1 MNDISELTI
10 RLLLIFFP
18 GIISLLIIDTLTP
31 HRVREFKMF
40 LLHSFIL
47 GLASYFLLYV
57 FISIN
62 NFFVIMKG
70 LIPTWKVSFLNSLV
84 NKQASIDIKEVV
96 IATIVAILLAFAI
109 STILN
114 RKFLHKLAK
123 KMGISKKFGQ
133 LDVWSYV
140 FDSPEAVWVIIR
152 DLENDLMYQ
161 GWVEAFSDTFDN
173 NELFIRDVDVYRNSD
188 AQLLYSMQAVYITKD
203 KSNLV
208 IEFP

>member
-1 MNDISELTI
+1 
-10 RLLLIFFP
+10 
-18 GIISLLIIDTLTP
+18 
-31 HRVREFKMF
+31 MF

-96 IATIVAILLAFAI
+96 IATFVAILLAFVI

-123 KMGISKKFGQ
+123 KIGVSKKFGQ

-140 FDSPEAVWVIIR
+140 FDSPQSVWVIIR

-188 AQLLYSMQAVYITKD
+188 AQKLYSMQAVYITKD
-203 KSNLV
+203 KSNLI